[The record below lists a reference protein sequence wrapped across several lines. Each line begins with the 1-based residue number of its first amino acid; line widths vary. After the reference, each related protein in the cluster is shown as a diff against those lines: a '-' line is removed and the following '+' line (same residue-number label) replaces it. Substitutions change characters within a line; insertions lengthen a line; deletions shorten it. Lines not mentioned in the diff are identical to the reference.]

1 MLMEGK
7 PLPEVKWF
15 KNGVM
20 IDSTYE
26 FVGSNYA
33 VNELRISNLGSSH
46 SADLLTCQASNNN
59 ESRALS
65 HNVNLDVYLGV
76 KEVDLEVP
84 DEMTAGNEYL
94 IRCKSVGAYP
104 EIKIEFWKMQ
114 KRLGPTYQARSEA
127 DNVTTHNF
135 LFKPEILDDEETIS
149 CRAENPRLNEKPM
162 VARKTMRI
170 KYTPVAILR
179 FGQNKTNEFTEGE
192 TCLMECHVRSSPP
205 IFSLSWFH
213 GKNELVNDE
222 TTGIRLTGMTLILT
236 YLKTNS
242 GGKYFC
248 QASNVIGKG
257 RSNPLTIELN
267 IAPKCV
273 SAEVMSIPLAIGE
286 SHKLSCNI
294 LAWPPD
300 LNFYWTLSNRS
311 NDTVPILPM
320 VVGNHTQ
327 GAIEVIPLEDFDE
340 YIFPITRAES
350 DSTSRVKDSVSDS
363 DVAVDGNSQAKNF
376 TTGSSFPDKT
386 GRNGTGLSLTDTE
399 KSEGG
404 SDGNPTKASTSNHY
418 HHHHR
423 GQATDNYLRMWRK
436 SEEVQEKELKLLDEK
451 EDGLK
456 GRPDVLIHSRGG
468 KSGPASRG
476 GVGGGGGGG
485 ESLYGIWKPPEDNLD
500 NIHHEAILSYTIK
513 HIGDYGLVKCW
524 ARNSFGKQLSP
535 CSFHIIPSRT
545 EANQDEAEG
554 DRRGN
559 ESLTRT
565 FQTGRD
571 VKPMLDQPRESG
583 ILVPTKLPMTSGI
596 TLTVLLIFIVGLSLL
611 ALMLAK
617 RRRQLRRIIRT
628 NKKQEQAEHGP
639 PYSSPS
645 SSSSSPTTTFSAKNP
660 PPTPLH
666 SLSVRSSAIEKC
678 ASTSFLHSHEAEE
691 HPICTIGKDLSLN
704 NFYALKDDGC
714 SSVDGAS
721 YYDLTSEATT
731 FTVISNQNNFPPP
744 PTSIIST
751 TASTSHGYG
760 SIEEDEDEEVV
771 RRHNAF

>member
-1 MLMEGK
+1 
-7 PLPEVKWF
+7 
-15 KNGVM
+15 
-20 IDSTYE
+20 
-26 FVGSNYA
+26 
-33 VNELRISNLGSSH
+33 
-46 SADLLTCQASNNN
+46 
-59 ESRALS
+59 
-65 HNVNLDVYLGV
+65 
-76 KEVDLEVP
+76 
-84 DEMTAGNEYL
+84 
-94 IRCKSVGAYP
+94 
-104 EIKIEFWKMQ
+104 
-114 KRLGPTYQARSEA
+114 
-127 DNVTTHNF
+127 
-135 LFKPEILDDEETIS
+135 
-149 CRAENPRLNEKPM
+149 
-162 VARKTMRI
+162 
-170 KYTPVAILR
+170 
-179 FGQNKTNEFTEGE
+179 
-192 TCLMECHVRSSPP
+192 
-205 IFSLSWFH
+205 
-213 GKNELVNDE
+213 
-222 TTGIRLTGMTLILT
+222 
-236 YLKTNS
+236 
-242 GGKYFC
+242 
-248 QASNVIGKG
+248 
-257 RSNPLTIELN
+257 
-267 IAPKCV
+267 
-273 SAEVMSIPLAIGE
+273 MSIPLAIGE

-535 CSFHIIPSRT
+535 CSFHIIPSSEQR
-545 EANQDEAEG
+545 
-554 DRRGN
+554 
-559 ESLTRT
+559 LH
-565 FQTGRD
+565 
-571 VKPMLDQPRESG
+571 
-583 ILVPTKLPMTSGI
+583 
-596 TLTVLLIFIVGLSLL
+596 FISLL
-611 ALMLAK
+611 LLCHTPSQPSHTRFHPSPHRKKSEVENAK
-617 RRRQLRRIIRT
+617 
-628 NKKQEQAEHGP
+628 
-639 PYSSPS
+639 
-645 SSSSSPTTTFSAKNP
+645 
-660 PPTPLH
+660 
-666 SLSVRSSAIEKC
+666 C
-678 ASTSFLHSHEAEE
+678 
-691 HPICTIGKDLSLN
+691 
-704 NFYALKDDGC
+704 
-714 SSVDGAS
+714 
-721 YYDLTSEATT
+721 
-731 FTVISNQNNFPPP
+731 
-744 PTSIIST
+744 
-751 TASTSHGYG
+751 
-760 SIEEDEDEEVV
+760 
-771 RRHNAF
+771 